1 MASIVLLIK
10 HHKMIEEKIL
20 NVLSTFTL
28 YILTRQDDD
37 EKIPENGK
45 FNGVES
51 NSERRHLSED
61 KFQVA
66 NEIKANHVDQ
76 TNLLNKTV

>member
-20 NVLSTFTL
+20 NVLSTFTM

-45 FNGVES
+45 FNGIIFNGIIVYTI
-51 NSERRHLSED
+51 L
-61 KFQVA
+61 
-66 NEIKANHVDQ
+66 
-76 TNLLNKTV
+76 

>member
-1 MASIVLLIK
+1 MSIHYHISLSF
-10 HHKMIEEKIL
+10 IL
-20 NVLSTFTL
+20 
-28 YILTRQDDD
+28 
-37 EKIPENGK
+37 
-45 FNGVES
+45 GVES

-76 TNLLNKTV
+76 ANLLNKTV